1 MKGKIFLNERLCWL
15 LSYSMP
21 VSVAVAGCLALVF
34 PNYQPHYL
42 FIVLLVFNNLLF
54 FTLFNPKSILSK
66 KTAVFL
72 FITVYSLI
80 AKVYLLGYGIASGVT
95 SSDFLFNELKAVSIF
110 MILADIALVGI
121 LLTSIVK
128 YLVSKTHAV
137 NQAELN
143 RNL

>member
-1 MKGKIFLNERLCWL
+1 MKGKIFLNKRLYWL
-15 LSYSMP
+15 LSHSMP
-21 VSVAVAGCLALVF
+21 VSVVIAGCLALVF

-42 FIVLLVFNNLLF
+42 FVVLLVFNNLLF
-54 FTLFNPKSILSK
+54 FFLFNPKSVLST

-80 AKVYLLGYGIASGVT
+80 AKVYMLVYGIANGVT
-95 SSDFLFNELKAVSIF
+95 SSDFLFNELKAVSIL

-121 LLTSIVK
+121 LLTNIVK
-128 YLVSKTHAV
+128 YFVSKAHGV

-143 RNL
+143 RN